1 MSLIQFN
8 DIRKTYSI
16 GGVTIEALA
25 GVSLDIEEKEFVAIM
40 GPSGSGKST
49 LMHILGCLDSPTSGA
64 YVLKGKDVSKLR
76 ADDLARVRNR
86 DMGFIFQ
93 AYNLLPQY
101 TVVENVEFPLLY
113 QGCKLDSTTRAW
125 CISLAQL
132 VGLGDRLDHR
142 PMQLSGGQQQRVAIA
157 RALAM
162 EPQVMLFDEA
172 TSALDPELV
181 GEVLEVM
188 RSLAQEGMTM
198 VVVTHE
204 MEFAKSIAHRVI
216 FLDQGL
222 ILESGTPQEIFDSP
236 KKERTREFLSRVRHK
251 LA

>member
-1 MSLIQFN
+1 MSAPILRTEGLKKSFGSQEILRGV
-8 DIRKTYSI
+8 DLSI
-16 GGVTIEALA
+16 APGEVLVI
-25 GVSLDIEEKEFVAIM
+25 I
-40 GPSGSGKST
+40 GPSGCGKST
-49 LMHILGCLDSPTSGA
+49 LLRCLNFLETPSSGKV
-64 YVLKGKDVSKLR
+64 YFQDQEVGGEHLLKQRSQIGMVFQRFFLFPHMTVLENIIEAPLR
-76 ADDLARVRNR
+76 VKKIPREKAVNHARELLSRFDLS
-86 DMGFIFQ
+86 DKEHQ
-93 AYNLLPQY
+93 YPQ
-101 TVVENVEFPLLY
+101 
-113 QGCKLDSTTRAW
+113 S
-125 CISLAQL
+125 
-132 VGLGDRLDHR
+132 
-142 PMQLSGGQQQRVAIA
+142 LSGGQQQRVAIA
-157 RALAM
+157 RALAV

>member
-1 MSLIQFN
+1 MSAPILRTEGLKKSFGSQEILRGV
-8 DIRKTYSI
+8 DLSI
-16 GGVTIEALA
+16 APGEVLVI
-25 GVSLDIEEKEFVAIM
+25 I
-40 GPSGSGKST
+40 GPSGCGKST
-49 LMHILGCLDSPTSGA
+49 LLRCLNFLETPSSGKV
-64 YVLKGKDVSKLR
+64 YFQDQEVGGEHLLKQRSQIGMVFQRFFLFQHMTVLENIIEAPLR
-76 ADDLARVRNR
+76 VKKIPREKAVNHARELLSRFDLS
-86 DMGFIFQ
+86 DKEHQ
-93 AYNLLPQY
+93 YPQ
-101 TVVENVEFPLLY
+101 
-113 QGCKLDSTTRAW
+113 S
-125 CISLAQL
+125 
-132 VGLGDRLDHR
+132 
-142 PMQLSGGQQQRVAIA
+142 LSGGQQQRVAIA
-157 RALAM
+157 RALAV

>member
-1 MSLIQFN
+1 MSTPILRTEGLKKSFGSQEILRGV
-8 DIRKTYSI
+8 DLSI
-16 GGVTIEALA
+16 APGEVLVI
-25 GVSLDIEEKEFVAIM
+25 I
-40 GPSGSGKST
+40 GPSGCGKST
-49 LMHILGCLDSPTSGA
+49 LLRCLNFLEIPSSGKV
-64 YVLKGKDVSKLR
+64 YFQDHEVGGEHLLKQRSQIGMVFQRFFLFPHMTVLENIIEAPLR
-76 ADDLARVRNR
+76 VKKIPREKAVNHARELLSRFDLS
-86 DMGFIFQ
+86 DKEHQ
-93 AYNLLPQY
+93 YPQ
-101 TVVENVEFPLLY
+101 
-113 QGCKLDSTTRAW
+113 S
-125 CISLAQL
+125 
-132 VGLGDRLDHR
+132 
-142 PMQLSGGQQQRVAIA
+142 LSGGQQQRVAIA